1 MRRAELRRRINADR
15 IGFDPDR
22 MKTVHVANGLF
33 TEILEMYYP
42 TDLMNRLVV
51 NERRQ
56 LPRDARRQAKW
67 LLHSNEELLP
77 LLKDAGKLPSA
88 TSIETLSRLR
98 FHFHQHMDADNG
110 VFDHDDGSGCA
121 YSAATHLMVTSDRN
135 NDGFSGNFL
144 AYLLKHDFGVG
155 SSPAVDKIAHA
166 LNENLDPM
174 SVLAYIFTPE
184 EEQPILATK
193 RYADRDPEDF
203 DKLIVSCPDLQVLRR
218 CFDRLST
225 YYPERL
231 SSQRFLRLLIIL
243 GSLVLIRYLVMLCN
257 QNSQAQANDQP
268 VNLAFLIDAR
278 QGRSLRIRQSS
289 QNCYSRTT
297 GALADLYA
305 FWLKDWIVE
314 QADYDRNGSDLDV
327 AKVVQTY
334 QRLIN
339 ELPEIFPRGTPPPEA
354 MLSAANPTEAAFV
367 AGMHLASNMLTKES
381 KDNFLSSFI
390 RDLGVRSGLLKPR
403 STSQRHKHF
412 DPQADTLEVLV
423 MALLEPDTEA
433 DGVTLGDFA
442 DRLWKT
448 FGMLFG
454 GLDQGATDF
463 RILANLG
470 IQESNLDD
478 LNENCDALV
487 VRLVELGLAK
497 EFADGL
503 ILIQCP
509 Q

>member
-1 MRRAELRRRINADR
+1 MKRSELRRRINADH

-22 MKTVHVANGLF
+22 MKTVHIANGLF
-33 TEILEMYYP
+33 TEILEIYYP
-42 TDLMNRLVV
+42 TDLINRLVV

-56 LPRDARRQAKW
+56 LPRDARRQVKW
-67 LLHSNEELLP
+67 QFHSNEELLT
-77 LLKDAGKLPSA
+77 LLKDAGKLPA
-88 TSIETLSRLR
+88 TTSIETLSRLR
-98 FHFHQHMDADNG
+98 FHLHQHMDADSG

-121 YSAATHLMVTSDRN
+121 YSAATRLLVTYDRN

-144 AYLLKHDFGVG
+144 AYLLKWDFGEG
-155 SSPAVDKIAHA
+155 GSPAVDKITQA
-166 LNENLDPM
+166 LNENIDPM
-174 SVLAYIFTPE
+174 SVLAYILTPE
-184 EEQPILATK
+184 EEQPILATR
-193 RYADRDPEDF
+193 RYADKNPEDF
-203 DKLIVSCPDLQVLRR
+203 DKLMLSCPGLQMLRK

-243 GSLVLIRYLVMLCN
+243 GSLVLIRYLVILCN
-257 QNSQAQANDQP
+257 QNFQAQAHNQP

-278 QGRSLRIRQSS
+278 QSRSLRVRQSS

-305 FWLKDWIVE
+305 FWLKDWILE
-314 QADYDRNGSDLDV
+314 QAEYDSSRSDLQV
-327 AKVVQTY
+327 ASVVQTY

-339 ELPEIFPRGTPPPEA
+339 ELPEIFSRGTPPPETMTIA
-354 MLSAANPTEAAFV
+354 TNPTEAASI
-367 AGMHLASNMLTKES
+367 AGLHLASNMLTKES

-412 DPQADTLEVLV
+412 DLQADTLEVLV
-423 MALLEPDTEA
+423 MALLEPGTEA
-433 DGVTLGDFA
+433 DGVTLGEFA
-442 DRLWKT
+442 NRLWNT

-463 RILANLG
+463 HILANLG

-478 LNENCDALV
+478 LNENCDAFV
-487 VRLVELGLAK
+487 ARLVELGLAK
-497 EFADGL
+497 EYADGL
-503 ILIQCP
+503 VLIQCP